1 MQRTCP
7 RRVARFGWPISRSR
21 VASRLEARAGLVPAS
36 VFKTDVTSR
45 ERRLGGFDSHAL
57 PPIPAP
63 RDSDFILD
71 ERGRVN
77 APVIWLLMA
86 GARVLHWNG
95 KDIPEELRELPAG
108 TYVVEA
114 IENAPTLTPDE
125 DRGLAEALA
134 SLRAGESRTLD
145 QVRQTIDSIVRR

>member
-1 MQRTCP
+1 M
-7 RRVARFGWPISRSR
+7 
-21 VASRLEARAGLVPAS
+21 
-36 VFKTDVTSR
+36 
-45 ERRLGGFDSHAL
+45 
-57 PPIPAP
+57 
-63 RDSDFILD
+63 
-71 ERGRVN
+71 
-77 APVIWLLMA
+77 IWSLMA

-114 IENAPTLTPDE
+114 VDSAPALTPDE

-134 SLRAGESRTLD
+134 SLRAAEGRTLD